1 VAGAQTLVQSLVY
14 IFIALG
20 ALGVGGAAYF
30 GFTFSPI
37 EAFVTAILFAVV
49 AVVVQERALRR
60 RAESRLEKA
69 IEDLSRLLS
78 TDAQAGAVLSQR
90 INTLTDADAGRRLE
104 GVEADISVLGTVIRQ
119 VAEAVAELDEAR
131 RPTRAPVAPT
141 PVVVDEDKMSIAPL
155 DEVPDS
161 VIPLEALSKAID
173 RNRLIFHVAP
183 VVILPL
189 RRPQGYD
196 LVPRLLL
203 DKGDMADPPDF
214 MPRQGGEIALRRI
227 ERLAADEAMIIARR
241 ARTAGVPIIL
251 YLPLS
256 RATLS
261 DGASME
267 QIMMVLDENRA
278 LAQSLI
284 FSITESDWND
294 LDAMEKAAIASLVKR
309 GAGISLLDATSLR
322 LDYADLAGLGV
333 RSIRVDA
340 ERFIDD
346 PETFSDFH
354 TSDIAKYTRRF
365 GIEILATGIR
375 NEQQIIVL
383 LEDGLTLVQGPHI
396 GKPGPVRSDL
406 MVDRMPAEIVPRR
419 AEA

>member
-1 VAGAQTLVQSLVY
+1 
-14 IFIALG
+14 
-20 ALGVGGAAYF
+20 
-30 GFTFSPI
+30 
-37 EAFVTAILFAVV
+37 
-49 AVVVQERALRR
+49 
-60 RAESRLEKA
+60 
-69 IEDLSRLLS
+69 
-78 TDAQAGAVLSQR
+78 
-90 INTLTDADAGRRLE
+90 
-104 GVEADISVLGTVIRQ
+104 
-119 VAEAVAELDEAR
+119 
-131 RPTRAPVAPT
+131 
-141 PVVVDEDKMSIAPL
+141 
-155 DEVPDS
+155 
-161 VIPLEALSKAID
+161 
-173 RNRLIFHVAP
+173 
-183 VVILPL
+183 
-189 RRPQGYD
+189 
-196 LVPRLLL
+196 
-203 DKGDMADPPDF
+203 
-214 MPRQGGEIALRRI
+214 
-227 ERLAADEAMIIARR
+227 
-241 ARTAGVPIIL
+241 
-251 YLPLS
+251 
-256 RATLS
+256 
-261 DGASME
+261 ME